1 MCLDSAT
8 HFRRSFWCLGFGL
21 LRLVFVFY
29 TLLFLSSRLSSTVI
43 TSLWTGRRGAEHLVA
58 METIYFHRP
67 TNRRVHRGFQG
78 GGINMPILPRIRN
91 LELRG
96 DLRNLGLSSQRG
108 SRSRPLCMIWPTP
121 AHWTQY
127 YCKTIMMFGGITSLN
142 DVLFHFF
149 ASVT

>member
-1 MCLDSAT
+1 M
-8 HFRRSFWCLGFGL
+8 FGFWTPALGVRIL
-21 LRLVFVFY
+21 Y
-29 TLLFLSSRLSSTVI
+29 TLIFSSRLSSTVI

-67 TNRRVHRGFQG
+67 TNRRVHRGFPGG

-108 SRSRPLCMIWPTP
+108 SRSRPLCMI
-121 AHWTQY
+121 
-127 YCKTIMMFGGITSLN
+127 
-142 DVLFHFF
+142 
-149 ASVT
+149 